1 MFLGWYGSPVF
12 LSMMLLLDSIIGD
25 GECDIDLTS
34 TAAADILVVFDL
46 VAEAEDEAVAADFL
60 SLVALISPL

>member
-1 MFLGWYGSPVF
+1 
-12 LSMMLLLDSIIGD
+12 MLLLDSIIGD

-46 VAEAEDEAVAADFL
+46 VAEAEDEAIAAVFL
-60 SLVALISPL
+60 LISPL